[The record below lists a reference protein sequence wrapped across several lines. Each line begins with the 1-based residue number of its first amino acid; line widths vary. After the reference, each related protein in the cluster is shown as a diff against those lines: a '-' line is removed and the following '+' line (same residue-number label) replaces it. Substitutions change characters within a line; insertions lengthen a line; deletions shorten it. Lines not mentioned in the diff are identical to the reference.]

1 MKSTG
6 EVLGISRSYDEALLK
21 AFDGAGGSPK
31 DGKIIVT
38 VRDKDKA
45 EICEMF
51 KNMKDMQ
58 FRLYAPPGTRKAL
71 MAAGVPAEP
80 INKISGDSPNIHD
93 MLAAED
99 VSSSSTRPR
108 TAGLKTATALSCAAW
123 RWRRAAP
130 A

>member
-1 MKSTG
+1 
-6 EVLGISRSYDEALLK
+6 
-21 AFDGAGGSPK
+21 
-31 DGKIIVT
+31 
-38 VRDKDKA
+38 
-45 EICEMF
+45 
-51 KNMKDMQ
+51 MKDMQ
-58 FRLYAPPGTRKAL
+58 FRLYATPGTRKAL

-99 VSSSSTRPR
+99 VSLIINTPTHGR
-108 TAGLKTATALSCAAW
+108 LETATALSCAAW